1 MKTNKTAFKS
11 GFVTLIGRPNVGK
24 STLLNNIIGQK
35 ITIISDKAQ
44 TTRNKIQGIYTTE
57 DSQVVFID
65 TPGIHKPKHKLG
77 QFMVD
82 SAVSTINEVDVVLF
96 VVNVS
101 QKLGPGDRFIMEKLA
116 TTDTPVFLILNQID
130 QVHPNDLLPIID
142 QYRAEFDFAE
152 IIPTSAL
159 QGQNIEELLKTIKS
173 YLPEGPQF
181 YPEDQISDHPEYF
194 IISELIREKVLHL
207 TKEEVPHSVAVVTD
221 KVERDGEGKVHVF
234 ASIIIER
241 KSQRGIIIGKGGKML
256 KRIGTMARKDI
267 EKLLGDKIYLEL
279 WVKVQKGWRNKPSYL
294 DEYGYN
300 KDEY

>member
-1 MKTNKTAFKS
+1 MKTNETAFKS

-159 QGQNIEELLKTIKS
+159 QGQNIEEFLKTIKS

>member
-1 MKTNKTAFKS
+1 M
-11 GFVTLIGRPNVGK
+11 IGRPNVGK

-101 QKLGPGDRFIMEKLA
+101 QKLGPGDRFIMEKLS

-159 QGQNIEELLKTIKS
+159 QGQNIE
-173 YLPEGPQF
+173 
-181 YPEDQISDHPEYF
+181 
-194 IISELIREKVLHL
+194 
-207 TKEEVPHSVAVVTD
+207 
-221 KVERDGEGKVHVF
+221 
-234 ASIIIER
+234 
-241 KSQRGIIIGKGGKML
+241 
-256 KRIGTMARKDI
+256 
-267 EKLLGDKIYLEL
+267 
-279 WVKVQKGWRNKPSYL
+279 
-294 DEYGYN
+294 
-300 KDEY
+300 